1 MLFCDSRWQ
10 CFAWLVN
17 LTAVGLYSFLPYFW
31 CSSVD
36 SIQFHVAC
44 CTAVSSRCRNI
55 TDISLLQ
62 LLMWSGPK
70 CLPADT
76 CRICVLWR
84 GVCCSCNIY
93 RTLGIVCLWV
103 PYFWN
108 MMECIIM
115 CFSILAPIIST
126 FVQILI
132 MSNTSLILLRWI
144 IIMFPYQNTLTQPQT
159 VHAEGNQYTCD
170 VCNKSFFL
178 CTTFSSHWQTHK
190 QQSQYSCDVCDKSFW
205 DKSNL
210 KRHQSLHTG
219 ERLFSCCLCNKS
231 YSDQSCLK
239 QHLKRLHRFES
250 PYSCDVWKRHLL
262 LRWFEAPPS

>member
-178 CTTFSSHWQTHK
+178 CTTFSSHWQTHTNSSLSTHVMCVISHSEIRVIWRDIK
-190 QQSQYSCDVCDKSFW
+190 ACILESVC
-205 DKSNL
+205 
-210 KRHQSLHTG
+210 SLAV
-219 ERLFSCCLCNKS
+219 CVI
-231 YSDQSCLK
+231 
-239 QHLKRLHRFES
+239 S
-250 PYSCDVWKRHLL
+250 PTVIRVVWSSILSAYTD
-262 LRWFEAPPS
+262 LRVRIAVMCEKGICF